1 MCYACK
7 GAGKFERKTSPEVRA
22 KAKASAAARKVKV
35 KVDNLDGFKAE
46 HPAVFAWLE
55 ESAPTFEFAASLLE
69 GVRKFGSLTP
79 GQLAAA
85 ERAITRRDEARAA
98 RAAREAAAPEVS
110 IDRIAQA
117 FASAVASGIKR
128 PKLKLDL
135 YQFSLAPATGVNAG
149 AVYVKVSDL
158 YLGKIMG
165 GKFARSRDCSDEDQ
179 AKIIAACADP
189 FAAAVAHGKRTGQ
202 CSCCGRE
209 LTNAES
215 IALGVGPICRANWG
229 L

>member
-1 MCYACK
+1 M
-7 GAGKFERKTSPEVRA
+7 
-22 KAKASAAARKVKV
+22 
-35 KVDNLDGFKAE
+35 
-46 HPAVFAWLE
+46 
-55 ESAPTFEFAASLLE
+55 
-69 GVRKFGSLTP
+69 
-79 GQLAAA
+79 
-85 ERAITRRDEARAA
+85 
-98 RAAREAAAPEVS
+98 S

-165 GKFARSRDCSDEDQ
+165 GKFTRSRDCSDEDQ

-209 LTNAES
+209 LTNETS
-215 IALGVGPICRANWG
+215 IALGIGPICRENWG